1 MKERNKLII
10 AIIIV
15 IAIIAVVVGAT
26 YAYWQWQTSSEQ
38 QTDVSFTIMSSGSQ
52 LNATLIG
59 GGTTAISNLAPAA
72 CTNATYAFKKEITLN
87 YTNLTSQ
94 AAKVNATL
102 TVSGFNQPHSGS
114 LDLSKLHYV
123 LNTSSANCTSATVLS
138 GGTNSSFVKNGALI
152 NNLKI
157 KDVPANTSSGS
168 QKYYLWVWI
177 DKNYTS
183 MNTGNTISDP
193 MQDLTFKL
201 TWSGSI
207 TNQ

>member
-1 MKERNKLII
+1 MKERNKIII
-10 AIIIV
+10 AIVIV

-26 YAYWQWQTSSEQ
+26 YAYWQWQTSAEQ
-38 QTDVSFTIMSSGSQ
+38 QTDVSFTVQNDLS
-52 LNATLIG
+52 ATLIG
-59 GGTTAISNLAPAA
+59 GGTTAVSNLAPAA
-72 CTNATYAFKKEITLN
+72 CTNSTYAFKKEILLN
-87 YTNLTSQ
+87 YQNGTSQ

-123 LNTSSANCTSATVLS
+123 LNTSSENCTSGSILA

-157 KDVPANTSSGS
+157 KDNIAANSSGS
-168 QKYYLWVWI
+168 QNYYLWVWI

-207 TNQ
+207 TNQS